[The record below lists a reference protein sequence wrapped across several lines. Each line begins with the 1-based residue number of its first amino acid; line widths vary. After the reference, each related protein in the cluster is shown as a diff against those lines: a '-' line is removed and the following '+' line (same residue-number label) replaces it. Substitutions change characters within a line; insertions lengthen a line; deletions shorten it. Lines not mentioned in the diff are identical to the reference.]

1 MVAKKE
7 TIRREATNATAY
19 HDALSEGDTAS
30 PDDGWRANAHR
41 DAAANASRDA
51 AANATEDEEDA
62 KAQRRRQGARD
73 AAANATEDEEDA
85 KAQRRRHGADD
96 GWRANANA
104 ESPVSTA
111 GSCADTAIVG
121 TPMTPLAHMLGDKG
135 VHELS
140 SAELSDWMEK
150 QGAKQETLD
159 MIQYQGMTGEEFVYC
174 FDPSVRSKDEMNET
188 ERALKMDGDT
198 FLISRCRNKVRKEC
212 EQNERQRRIDDETK
226 LQYDRNESEDRA
238 QAQRIERQQI
248 ANEIAQAREADA
260 KARQRKE
267 DEDAK
272 AQERQREVEH
282 AERMYALKMKTERE
296 STVDKD
302 DEDDEGDEEDNE
314 DAKARQR
321 RYDED
326 AKAQGRRDDE
336 DAKARQRRYDED
348 ARAQERRREVKHA
361 ERMYALKME
370 TERKSTVDNRD
381 DRTEIGPQYDK
392 ITVRLPMAPK
402 MKNVVDG
409 ITGDAWDKFETGTKT
424 YTKFNMDEAGKIYA
438 IAFDDPS
445 GNIAEIIEYS
455 SEQFKRMDMA
465 IFTMINEKASE
476 NIMQFIG
483 DIEECKAGEHYSG
496 AMVCANVAKV
506 VSHRSAGKRVRM
518 AELISKQQPI
528 VDAREVKERLIAF
541 NKQLAECKKNGIQVG
556 EEHLYLGLERM
567 IEPLLTRP
575 CLTMEMSSVMNAIG
589 TRRGEYKP
597 LKEALLAIANDLAE
611 LPGSKAVPGS
621 HNPFQEAEAYSCCC
635 IPQEH
640 KDEISDG
647 PGFNHE

>member
-41 DAAANASRDA
+41 DAAANAS
-51 AANATEDEEDA
+51 
-62 KAQRRRQGARD
+62 RD

-336 DAKARQRRYDED
+336 DAKA
-348 ARAQERRREVKHA
+348 
-361 ERMYALKME
+361 
-370 TERKSTVDNRD
+370 
-381 DRTEIGPQYDK
+381 
-392 ITVRLPMAPK
+392 
-402 MKNVVDG
+402 
-409 ITGDAWDKFETGTKT
+409 
-424 YTKFNMDEAGKIYA
+424 
-438 IAFDDPS
+438 
-445 GNIAEIIEYS
+445 
-455 SEQFKRMDMA
+455 
-465 IFTMINEKASE
+465 
-476 NIMQFIG
+476 
-483 DIEECKAGEHYSG
+483 
-496 AMVCANVAKV
+496 
-506 VSHRSAGKRVRM
+506 
-518 AELISKQQPI
+518 
-528 VDAREVKERLIAF
+528 
-541 NKQLAECKKNGIQVG
+541 
-556 EEHLYLGLERM
+556 
-567 IEPLLTRP
+567 
-575 CLTMEMSSVMNAIG
+575 
-589 TRRGEYKP
+589 
-597 LKEALLAIANDLAE
+597 
-611 LPGSKAVPGS
+611 
-621 HNPFQEAEAYSCCC
+621 
-635 IPQEH
+635 
-640 KDEISDG
+640 
-647 PGFNHE
+647 

>member
-7 TIRREATNATAY
+7 TIRREATNVTAY
-19 HDALSEGDTAS
+19 HDVLSEGDTAS

-41 DAAANASRDA
+41 DAAANAS
-51 AANATEDEEDA
+51 
-62 KAQRRRQGARD
+62 RD

-140 SAELSDWMEK
+140 SAEQSDWMEK

-159 MIQYQGMTGEEFVYC
+159 MIQYQAMTGEEFVYC

-260 KARQRKE
+260 KA
-267 DEDAK
+267 
-272 AQERQREVEH
+272 QERQREVEH

-302 DEDDEGDEEDNE
+302 DEDDEGDDEGDEEDNE

-348 ARAQERRREVKHA
+348 ARAQERRREVEHA

-445 GNIAEIIEYS
+445 GNIAEVIEYS

-483 DIEECKAGEHYSG
+483 DIEECQAGGHYSR
-496 AMVCANVAKV
+496 AVVCALVAKI
-506 VSHRSAGKRVRM
+506 VSHRSAGKRVQM
-518 AELISKQQPI
+518 AESIAKQHPI
-528 VDAREVKERLIAF
+528 VDAWEVKERLIA
-541 NKQLAECKKNGIQVG
+541 
-556 EEHLYLGLERM
+556 
-567 IEPLLTRP
+567 
-575 CLTMEMSSVMNAIG
+575 
-589 TRRGEYKP
+589 
-597 LKEALLAIANDLAE
+597 LLATWLSIRSIT
-611 LPGSKAVPGS
+611 SKSAMS
-621 HNPFQEAEAYSCCC
+621 TFTW
-635 IPQEH
+635 
-640 KDEISDG
+640 D
-647 PGFNHE
+647 